1 MALILNGLANTIGGL
16 AAGGLPDDSVTTADV
31 NFSPG
36 KILQVVT
43 ATNTTAK
50 TIAGTSFV
58 DTDLTCDITPSATSS
73 KVLVH
78 VSHFI
83 EQDRFSGGDTL
94 GCAIQLLRDSTV
106 IKYAKGGGKYIS
118 VPEESN
124 YIVWN
129 GIETFFILD
138 SPSST
143 SALTYKTQAKEN
155 HADQSTTLNGGSA
168 TEGISMIVL
177 MEVSG

>member
-1 MALILNGLANTIGGL
+1 MTLVLNGSANSIT
-16 AAGGLPDDSVTTADV
+16 PTTAV
-31 NFSPG
+31 QPAGSV
-36 KILQVVT
+36 LQVVT

-50 TIAGTSFV
+50 TIAGTSFI

-78 VSHFI
+78 VSHYI
-83 EQDRFSGGDTL
+83 EQDRFSGGDTI

-106 IKYAKGGGKYIS
+106 IKYAKGGGQYLS
-118 VPEESN
+118 VPEESS

-129 GIETFFILD
+129 STETFFILD

-155 HADQSTTLNGGSA
+155 HADQNVTLNGGSA

-177 MEVSG
+177 MEIAG